1 MTNIE
6 LQNLLKGMSIEEKI
20 GQLVQLNGKFFDTD
34 EEVST
39 GPKSKLQ
46 LSRDAISKTGSLL
59 NTFGSETLKQIQK
72 TYLENSESKIP
83 LLFMA
88 DILNGF
94 KTVFPIS
101 LALGCSFDFEM
112 VKRTARIAAHEASAC
127 GMHVTFSPMVDLVQD
142 ARWGR
147 VMESY
152 GEDPYLNAQCSKAM
166 VEGYQND
173 PDPSKRILACV
184 KHFAGY
190 GAVMAGREYNRVELG
205 ERTLREYYL
214 PSYKAAIDAGCHMVM
229 TSFSTVDGIPA
240 TANEWLLKDI
250 LRDEWGFD
258 GAVISDHSAIK
269 ELIDHGVAKNEKDA
283 AKQAMQAGCDIDMMT
298 ACYANHLKELVEEGS
313 LCETQIDEAC
323 MRVLKI
329 KNELGLFENP
339 YRSVDEEA
347 KKEIILCDEHR
358 SFAREVVTKSCVL
371 LKNENHTLPLAKDK
385 KIALIGPYAEYGG
398 IFGMWSI
405 VTDQESVVSLKE
417 GFANMIG
424 QENIQICKGAA
435 IMDQGSI
442 ACFGGVTLQVGSDN
456 PEGELQEAIEIA
468 QKQDVIILALGEH
481 AQQSGEG
488 GARGELTLAKT
499 QMRLLKEMHKLG
511 KPIVVLLFGGRPLDL
526 REVEEYCDALLVCWF
541 PGVEGGNGIA
551 DLIYGNAN
559 PSGRLAMSFPYS
571 VGQYPMAYNELS
583 TGRPVLPTTES
594 KRFISRYMDI
604 PNQPLHCFGFGLS
617 YSTFV
622 YKNVRMDRN
631 TLHEFDNIHISVDI
645 TNTSDIAGWET
656 AQLYIRD
663 LVGSVARPVKELK
676 GVQKVHLLPNET
688 KTVEFVIQEDML
700 RFYTRSMKY
709 ESEAG
714 EFKVYIG
721 CNCEDVLEAS
731 FTLEK

>member
-1 MTNIE
+1 MTNTE

-20 GQLVQLNGKFFDTD
+20 GQLIQLNGNFFDTD

-39 GPKSKLQ
+39 GPKNKLHLSK
-46 LSRDAISKTGSLL
+46 DAIAKTGSLL

-72 TYLENSESKIP
+72 TYLEHSESNIP

-127 GMHVTFSPMVDLVQD
+127 GIHVTFSPMVDLVND

-152 GEDPYLNAQCSKAM
+152 GEDPYVNAQFAKAM

-214 PSYKAAIDAGCHMVM
+214 PSYKAAIDAGCRLVM
-229 TSFSTVDGIPA
+229 TSFSTIDGIPA
-240 TANEWLLKDI
+240 TASEWLLKDI
-250 LRDEWGFD
+250 LRNEWGFD

-269 ELIDHGVAKNEKDA
+269 ELVDHGVAEDEKDA

-298 ACYANHLKELVEEGS
+298 GCYANYLKELVEEGS
-313 LCETQIDEAC
+313 LQETQIDEAC
-323 MRVLKI
+323 MRVLKL

-339 YRSVDEEA
+339 YRSADEET
-347 KKEIILCDEHR
+347 KKQIILCEEHR
-358 SFAREVVTKSCVL
+358 AFAREVVTKSCVL
-371 LKNENHTLPLAKDK
+371 LRNENHTLPLAKDK
-385 KIALIGPYAEYGG
+385 KVALIGPYAEYGG

-405 VTDQESVVSLKE
+405 ITDQDSVVSLKE
-417 GFANMIG
+417 GFANVIG
-424 QENIQICKGAA
+424 QENIQTCKGAA

-442 ACFGGVTLQVGSDN
+442 TCFGGVTLHVGSEN
-456 PEGELQEAIEIA
+456 PEEELQEAIAIA
-468 QKQDVIILALGEH
+468 KKQDVIVLALGEH

-499 QMRLLKEMHKLG
+499 QLRLLKEMHKLG
-511 KPIVVLLFGGRPLDL
+511 KPVIVLLFSGRPLDI

-541 PGVEGGNGIA
+541 PGIEGGNGIA

-559 PSGRLAMSFPYS
+559 PSARLAMSFPYS
-571 VGQYPMAYNELS
+571 VGQYPMSYNELS
-583 TGRPVLPTTES
+583 TGRPILPSTNS

-604 PNQPLHCFGFGLS
+604 PNQPLHCFGYGLS
-617 YSTFV
+617 YSTFH
-622 YKNVRMDRN
+622 YENLTLNHDI
-631 TLHEFDNIHISVDI
+631 LHEDDTIYVSVDI
-645 TNTSDIAGWET
+645 TNTSDVAGWET

-663 LVGSVARPVKELK
+663 LVGSAARPVKELK
-676 GVQKVHLLPNET
+676 GVQKLYLLPKET
-688 KTVEFVIQEDML
+688 KTVTFTIQEEML

-714 EFKVYIG
+714 EFKVFVG

-731 FTLEK
+731 FTLIK